1 MTVIISIHSTTHKK
15 TISGFRNGINQMN
28 IMLKQ
33 IFFSLRLI
41 ILIVPCYL
49 SAQIQ
54 PPSPPGKLFDA
65 GGHLLHLNIKGKGSP
80 AVIFEN
86 GSGDFSFIWD
96 LVQPSIAASTTTV
109 SYDRAGF
116 AWSEPGP
123 LPRTGK
129 QIAFELHQALHN
141 AGIKGPYILVG
152 QSFGGFLVR
161 IFARNYRSEVAGIVL
176 VDALNEN
183 EKIKINN
190 QAVRIREMAKGRT
203 MPPVKTGAK
212 NNMDSSVQNEKN
224 PLASHTSIEPPLDK
238 LSPEDQKLQLWAQT
252 QFVYF
257 KSASSEMDWSPED
270 VADMYNNKGK
280 PDYMLAD
287 IPLIVIAKGKG
298 YYSGLHDSTEL
309 ELQRLELQ
317 NELAHLSMN
326 GILIIDKN
334 SGHNI
339 HLEDAATVIHAIQE
353 VLQAYKTHAKL
364 K

>member
-1 MTVIISIHSTTHKK
+1 MSKIAAFYS
-15 TISGFRNGINQMN
+15 
-28 IMLKQ
+28 
-33 IFFSLRLI
+33 RLI
-41 ILIVPCYL
+41 CVLVLPASIL
-49 SAQIQ
+49 AQDLK
-54 PPSPPGKLFDA
+54 PYSPPGKLYDA

-96 LVQPSIAASTTTV
+96 LVQPAVSKSTTTV

-116 AWSEPGP
+116 AWSEEGP
-123 LPRTGK
+123 FPRTGR
-129 QIAFELHQALHN
+129 QIAYELHEALHH
-141 AGIKGPYILVG
+141 AGIKSPYILVG

-161 IFARNYRSEVAGIVL
+161 TFARYYPKEVAGMVL

-203 MPPVKTGAK
+203 EPPVQTGAIH
-212 NNMDSSVQNEKN
+212 MDTSSAKENN
-224 PLASHTSIEPPLDK
+224 PLTSNTSLEPPLNR
-238 LSPEDQKLQLWAQT
+238 LPPEDQKMQLWAQT
-252 QFVYF
+252 QFNYF

-270 VADMYNNKGK
+270 VADMYKHKGNPNYK
-280 PDYMLAD
+280 LGD

-298 YYSGLHDSTEL
+298 YYSGLPDSTEL
-309 ELQRLELQ
+309 EKTRLALQ
-317 NELAHLSMN
+317 NELTHLSTN
-326 GILIIDKN
+326 GKLIIDKN

-339 HLEDAATVIHAIQE
+339 HLEDPATVIRAIEE
-353 VLQAYKTHAKL
+353 VLQACRTHTKL